1 MQIGTQVGIKA
12 KSTSKRDADPSIESL
27 TTMETLRSHIATLA
41 CVEETSAPFVSC
53 YINLE
58 QGKGSYDKVLEERAS
73 TVRSTIEK
81 SAHADFDAA
90 MHEIKSYLAK
100 KVRPDAKGVAIFS
113 RQLRTGNFFL
123 PMQFAAP
130 LPNWM
135 AVYDVPNLFHLMTL
149 KDTYHRYVVL
159 LATRA
164 SVRIFEVNLGA
175 ATIQAWTEQ
184 PALRERVGR
193 EWTKEHYANHRR
205 ERTSQ
210 FLKEQ
215 VDLLRQ
221 LMAEGGHM
229 HLILAGDPK
238 LTSELRG
245 ALPSALV
252 PKLIDTI
259 PAASRDAQAD
269 VVTATLSAFVE
280 WEEQD
285 SQAVAARFVKGIRTQ
300 GRAVAG
306 ATASLEALRQRRV
319 DTVLLAQGA
328 PARHGWI
335 CTACHAIRFDHP
347 VPEACPECGETA
359 LRLIDSV
366 AEVARLAGQQ
376 DCPIEV
382 VAHCDPLMALGGGW
396 LPVAV
401 LGTYPTAEE

>member
-1 MQIGTQVGIKA
+1 MQIGTQVGIKT
-12 KSTSKRDADPSIESL
+12 KGSNKHEVDPSTDPLIERL

-41 CVEETSAPFVSC
+41 CIEETAAPFVSC
-53 YINLE
+53 YLNLE
-58 QGKGSYDKVLEERAS
+58 QGEGGYDKVLEERAS
-73 TVRSTIEK
+73 AVRSTLEQP
-81 SAHADFDAA
+81 AQADFDAA

-100 KVRPDAKGVAIFS
+100 KLRPDAKGVAIFS
-113 RQLRTGNFFL
+113 RHLRAGFFFL

-130 LPNWM
+130 LPNWI

-149 KDTYHRYVVL
+149 KDTYHRYIVL

-164 SVRIFEVNLGA
+164 SVRILEVNLGA

-193 EWTKEHYANHRR
+193 EWTQEHYASHRR
-205 ERTSQ
+205 ERTSR

-215 VDLLRQ
+215 INLLRQ
-221 LMAEGGHM
+221 LMAEGGHT

-238 LTSELRG
+238 LTGELRR
-245 ALPSALV
+245 ALPNALV

-259 PAASRDAQAD
+259 PAASRDAAED

-306 ATASLEALRQRRV
+306 AAACLEALRQRRV
-319 DTVLLAQGA
+319 DIVLLAQGA
-328 PARHGWI
+328 PAKHGWI
-335 CTACHAIRFDHP
+335 CSACYAIRIDHP
-347 VPEACPECGETA
+347 VPDSCPECGKNTV
-359 LRLIDSV
+359 RLIDPV
-366 AEVARLAGQQ
+366 AEVVRLAGQQ

-382 VAHCDPLMALGGGW
+382 VAQCDPLMALGGVGC
-396 LPVAV
+396 L
-401 LGTYPTAEE
+401 LRY